1 MNPDSNTSESL
12 GQAKP
17 SDRHTAYSCLASGGQ
32 AISVAAFNIGLS
44 ILVAVLTP
52 FLLLSSGLLCFSVDG
67 GLLSVQNKSL
77 KSRTRTSHVLDS
89 CSPVFSLTALGLG
102 LGREQR
108 IERPEHLSEGKIC
121 RHSSAPRALERSG
134 RRAEQRLGRGSAL
147 GTGVREVVFI
157 PGRD

>member
-1 MNPDSNTSESL
+1 MSST
-12 GQAKP
+12 
-17 SDRHTAYSCLASGGQ
+17 LAALQGVG
-32 AISVAAFNIGLS
+32 
-44 ILVAVLTP
+44 
-52 FLLLSSGLLCFSVDG
+52 
-67 GLLSVQNKSL
+67 
-77 KSRTRTSHVLDS
+77 
-89 CSPVFSLTALGLG
+89 PVFSLTALGLG

-147 GTGVREVVFI
+147 GTGVGEVVFI